1 MRAQKTTLAALA
13 LVAGLSL
20 TACQGNEDSAA
31 GTDDSGSSASSSSSA
46 SNSDGGGDAQE
57 GADDNA
63 TNTGDGSSATG
74 SSDAGSSATGSADPA
89 EGSGGG
95 QINTG
100 PCKTAN
106 LTFGTA
112 HGMGEGD
119 LMVTMKNTSDA
130 CSLKGFPGVDLK
142 ADNGPGGISA
152 DRSDR
157 TAPAVVLKNGDE
169 TRFTLHT
176 PRNDT
181 GGSGLDI
188 VSIVV
193 TPPNETHSKTLPVS
207 LNLPVSDSTES
218 NVTVDPVGSGKQ

>member
-1 MRAQKTTLAALA
+1 MRAQKTALAALA

-31 GTDDSGSSASSSSSA
+31 GTDDSGSSSSSSP
-46 SNSDGGGDAQE
+46 SNSGGDDAQQ

-63 TNTGDGSSATG
+63 TNTGDGA
-74 SSDAGSSATGSADPA
+74 SATGSADA
-89 EGSGGG
+89 NEGSGGG

-106 LTFGTA
+106 LTFSTS
-112 HGMGEGD
+112 HGMAEGD
-119 LMVTMKNTSDA
+119 LMVAMKNTSDA

-152 DRSDR
+152 ARSDR
-157 TAPAVVLKNGDE
+157 TAPAVVLKNGEE

-181 GGSGLDI
+181 GGSGVDI

-193 TPPNETHSKTLPVS
+193 TPPGETHSKTLPVS
-207 LNLPVSDSTES
+207 LNLPASDSTDS